1 MADRVLLFTFRMC
14 WRDESAGQDG
24 DGDVMNSPKEQR
36 RTSDRKCDEAQRPLG
51 AYRTDDFS
59 LSDVVL
65 ALSTEM
71 GLIDNASSRRGGQ
84 VKKKYLDKSMTAY
97 VMHTKF
103 FVPCSVLLFSFHTH
117 FACITLFLYF
127 HSMQLGREVT
137 DKRV

>member
-1 MADRVLLFTFRMC
+1 
-14 WRDESAGQDG
+14 
-24 DGDVMNSPKEQR
+24 MNFPEEQR

-71 GLIDNASSRRGGQ
+71 GLVDNASSERGGQ
-84 VKKKYLDKSMTAY
+84 VKKYLDKSMTAY

-103 FVPCSVLLFSFHTH
+103 FIFCCVLRSSVTLILLASLSLTLSVFISPVCLCKPRAVHRIC
-117 FACITLFLYF
+117 FALCIGIL
-127 HSMQLGREVT
+127 
-137 DKRV
+137 